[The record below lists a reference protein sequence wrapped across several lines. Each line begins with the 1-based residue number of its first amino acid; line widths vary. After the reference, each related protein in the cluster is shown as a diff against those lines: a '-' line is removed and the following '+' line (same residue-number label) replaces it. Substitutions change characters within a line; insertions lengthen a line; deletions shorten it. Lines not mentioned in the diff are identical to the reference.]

1 MTLDDFE
8 SMAAFRERGAR
19 GRRRSRGTA
28 RPQLALVD
36 PDFAEWPLDQPAML
50 EGLTRFVQLP
60 ERRVVLIG
68 RQFDSVQRQFPRF
81 VRWRRTFAHAVQ
93 PLAPV
98 DDGVELPT
106 VLLADRSFALRVL
119 ERVRW
124 RGASSPRP
132 APRAC
137 WPTRLTHL
145 RNAAS
150 RFCRDDPGSLGS
162 VVTRAIIFG

>member
-8 SMAAFRERGAR
+8 SMAAFRERVREAVDEAVAR
-19 GRRRSRGTA
+19 RA
-28 RPQLALVD
+28 RQLALVD

-124 RGASSPRP
+124 RGR
-132 APRAC
+132 
-137 WPTRLTHL
+137 
-145 RNAAS
+145 
-150 RFCRDDPGSLGS
+150 
-162 VVTRAIIFG
+162 VVTEARAARLLADEIDAFAQRCEPAFAATTLGL